1 MMCIS
6 ITRCTIAFSLLSIFL
21 LDGPL
26 PIYGFAPTIMNQAEG
41 RTKTT
46 TLLSSPSDDNEFMN
60 DLETAKQ
67 KLGTPLSS
75 IPIND
80 EEFKQASEDAKN
92 DFVAAMK
99 VASEEF
105 KVQKD
110 LLGVDGAI
118 DLFRSQWEVEDRLS
132 REANDQ
138 DIVGEFE

>member
-1 MMCIS
+1 MCIS

-26 PIYGFAPTIMNQAEG
+26 PIYGFAPTIMNQAER

>member
-1 MMCIS
+1 
-6 ITRCTIAFSLLSIFL
+6 
-21 LDGPL
+21 
-26 PIYGFAPTIMNQAEG
+26 MNQAEG

-110 LLGVDGAI
+110 LLGVDGAV

>member
-110 LLGVDGAI
+110 LLGVDGAV

>member
-1 MMCIS
+1 MRIVS
-6 ITRCTIAFSLLSIFL
+6 ILENQNIEKRIALTLDSAKKYIEVGFNLSI
-21 LDGPL
+21 PEN
-26 PIYGFAPTIMNQAEG
+26 YG
-41 RTKTT
+41 KH
-46 TLLSSPSDDNEFMN
+46 
-60 DLETAKQ
+60 
-67 KLGTPLSS
+67 LG
-75 IPIND
+75 IND

-110 LLGVDGAI
+110 LLGVDGAV

>member
-1 MMCIS
+1 MTYIS

-46 TLLSSPSDDNEFMN
+46 TLSSSPSDDNEFMN
-60 DLETAKQ
+60 DLESAKQ

-75 IPIND
+75 IPITD

-99 VASEEF
+99 VVSEEF